1 MNALGLNGGR
11 WFAQGLIFGAA
22 VVLSGCAS
30 LSQIPDVDVAK
41 APEKI
46 EYPQQAQRAVPVAA
60 TGSLFAGST
69 YRPGF
74 EDQRARLVG
83 DSLTIRIEE
92 TLNASQ
98 ESGTNVSR
106 DSAMGMEV
114 KSVPLLKSTSS
125 LIGKMQ
131 ADTSTNNSLNS
142 SGDTSVVNRFQG
154 SVTAVVTEVLPNG
167 NLNVVGEKQI
177 GVNQNVEVLKFSGT
191 VNPRNIRADNSV
203 SSAQIANVRVLS
215 RGRGAQNDAQ
225 TFGWLSRFF
234 LTLSPF

>member
-1 MNALGLNGGR
+1 MTTWCANGVR
-11 WFAQGLIFGAA
+11 WARCG
-22 VVLSGCAS
+22 VVLGVAVLLSACET
-30 LSQIPDVDVAK
+30 LSQVPNVEVAK

-46 EYPQQAQRAVPVAA
+46 EYPQQAQQAAPVAA
-60 TGSLFAGST
+60 TGSLFAAST

-92 TLNASQ
+92 TLTASQ
-98 ESGTNVSR
+98 KSGTNVSR
-106 DSAMGMEV
+106 ESEMGMGV
-114 KSVPLLKSTSS
+114 TSLPLLSPTSS
-125 LIGKMQ
+125 LVGKLQ
-131 ADTSTNNSLNS
+131 AGANTNNSLNS
-142 SGDTSVVNRFQG
+142 SGDTTIENGFRG
-154 SVTAVVTEVLPNG
+154 SVTATVVEVLPNG
-167 NLNVVGEKQI
+167 HLNVVGEKQI

-203 SSAQIANVRVLS
+203 SSAQISNVRVLS

-234 LTLSPF
+234 LTLLPF